1 MNTLKTLLTTTL
13 LASAAF
19 SATVQ
24 ANNSNA
30 LSSFIYEESAN
41 IFSEVSYQSST
52 PTEIISYSDDANKT
66 AVWSSEYEQYV
77 NPADFKAADMM
88 NIETV
93 NRYMGSH
100 PTAAGRVQDNEVFV
114 YNETA
119 GEYHLQ

>member
-1 MNTLKTLLTTTL
+1 MKTLKTLLTASL
-13 LASAAF
+13 LTSAAF
-19 SATVQ
+19 SANVQ

-52 PTEIISYSDDANKT
+52 PTGIISYSDDANKT

-77 NPADFKAADMM
+77 NPADFQVSSVTS
-88 NIETV
+88 IETA

-100 PTAAGRVQDNEVFV
+100 PTAAGRVQDNEAFV